1 MNNKKDV
8 GLMKNLYLDVLKENL
23 NEIDFCNV
31 FNNDFKKTNIEMNIK
46 NEEDRYLIEGTFPG
60 MQRKDIKVDY
70 KDECVYV
77 RAQKKQFFSNDDSTA
92 MIIIRDSRDFVKNF
106 QVPNSDASK
115 IKASFK
121 GCKLTLEIPK
131 MYYEYENRFGE
142 IIDVDVYEEE

>member
-1 MNNKKDV
+1 MDKKKEV
-8 GLMKNLYLDVLKENL
+8 GLMKNLYLDVLNENL

-31 FNNDFKKTNIEMNIK
+31 FNNDFKRTNIEMNIK
-46 NEEDRYLIEGTFPG
+46 NEEDRYLIEGIFPG
-60 MQRKDIKVDY
+60 MQRKDIKVDF
-70 KDECVYV
+70 KDECIYV

-121 GCKLTLEIPK
+121 GCKLTLEIPTG
-131 MYYEYENRFGE
+131 N
-142 IIDVDVYEEE
+142 IIY